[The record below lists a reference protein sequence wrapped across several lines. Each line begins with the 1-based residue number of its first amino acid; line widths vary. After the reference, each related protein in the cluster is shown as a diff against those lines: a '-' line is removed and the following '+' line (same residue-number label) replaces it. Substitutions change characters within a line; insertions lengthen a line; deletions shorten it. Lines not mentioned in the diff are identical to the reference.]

1 MTPVDIGDTQG
12 TLQARKTWFAVYK
25 CPETFLRLHME
36 VLQSLVPM
44 TMGFNNKPCLFS
56 LFSLFSTMG
65 YFWQNSGKMGV
76 EQYSQM
82 SWRASQSV
90 PATSSHLLISWK
102 MSPLKP
108 VPQEELRTGKT
119 LEIFVNIPGI
129 YSDTGKC
136 LQEVSAVYH

>member
-12 TLQARKTWFAVYK
+12 TLQARKTCITPYK
-25 CPETFLRLHME
+25 RPETLLWVYME

-65 YFWQNSGKMGV
+65 YFWQNFGKMGV
-76 EQYSQM
+76 GQYSQM
-82 SWRASQSV
+82 SWRSSQSV
-90 PATSSHLLISWK
+90 TATSSHLLISWK

-119 LEIFVNIPGI
+119 SETSANVPGTC
-129 YSDTGKC
+129 SDTGEC

>member
-1 MTPVDIGDTQG
+1 MIPVAIGDTQG
-12 TLQARKTWFAVYK
+12 TLQARKTWFAMYK
-25 CPETFLRLHME
+25 RPETFLRLHME

-65 YFWQNSGKMGV
+65 YFWQNFGKMGV
-76 EQYSQM
+76 GQYSQM
-82 SWRASQSV
+82 SWRSSQSV

-119 LEIFVNIPGI
+119 SETSANVPGTCN
-129 YSDTGKC
+129 DTGEC
-136 LQEVSAVYH
+136 LQEVSAMYH

>member
-1 MTPVDIGDTQG
+1 MTPVAIGDTQG
-12 TLQARKTWFAVYK
+12 TLQARKTCITPYK
-25 CPETFLRLHME
+25 RPETLVWVYIK

-65 YFWQNSGKMGV
+65 YFWENFGKMGV
-76 EQYSQM
+76 GQYSQM
-82 SWRASQSV
+82 SWRSSQSV
-90 PATSSHLLISWK
+90 QATSSHLLISWK

-119 LEIFVNIPGI
+119 LETSANILGT
-129 YSDTGKC
+129 YSDTRKC